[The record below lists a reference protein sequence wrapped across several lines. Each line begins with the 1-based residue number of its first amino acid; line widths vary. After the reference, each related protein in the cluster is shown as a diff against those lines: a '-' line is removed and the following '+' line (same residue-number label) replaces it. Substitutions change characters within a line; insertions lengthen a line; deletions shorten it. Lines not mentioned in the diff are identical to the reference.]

1 MPHTSTST
9 PAPAPA
15 PAPTSSTTPATATAA
30 TATPAPAS
38 AGILGAADFPGGER
52 QLEDLLATPSPALV
66 ADLARLD
73 GDLVVLGAGGKM
85 GPSMCRLARRALDA
99 AGRGDLAVHAVS
111 RWSDRAAADA
121 LAAEG
126 VRPVA
131 FDLLDGDPAELP
143 DAGNV
148 IFMVGAKFGSAGNP
162 AHAWAVNAAL
172 PDRIARRYRDARIA
186 AFSTGN
192 VYPLVDTASAGSAET
207 DPVGPVGE
215 YAMSCL
221 GRERVLGHHAAE
233 HGTRVALLRLN
244 YAIDLRYGVLAD
256 IASTVHAGEPVD
268 VTTGH
273 ANVVWQGYANEVAL
287 RALLHADA
295 DVFTL
300 NLTGPETASVRR
312 LAHLFAEEFGRPD
325 AGRAGEVDAEQASLT
340 TGQESGTALLSDA
353 SRCHALFGYP
363 PVPLRTLV
371 GWQAEWIR
379 RGLPLSGRPT
389 KFHVRDGR
397 F

>member
-1 MPHTSTST
+1 MPHTSPSTSPT
-9 PAPAPA
+9 TSPSASPSPA
-15 PAPTSSTTPATATAA
+15 
-30 TATPAPAS
+30 
-38 AGILGAADFPGGER
+38 GFPEDEQ

-85 GPSMCRLARRALDA
+85 GPSLCRLARRALDA

-111 RWSDRAAADA
+111 RWSDRKAADA

-143 DAGNV
+143 DAGNAV
-148 IFMVGAKFGSAGNP
+148 FMVGAKFGSAGNP

-221 GRERVLGHHAAE
+221 GRERVFGHHAAE

-256 IASTVHAGEPVD
+256 IAATVHAGEPVD

-295 DVFTL
+295 EAFTL

-312 LAHLFAEEFGRPD
+312 LAHLFAEEFGR
-325 AGRAGEVDAEQASLT
+325 AATTGGEPALEQASLT

>member
-1 MPHTSTST
+1 MPHSFT
-9 PAPAPA
+9 PAAGPGPA
-15 PAPTSSTTPATATAA
+15 
-30 TATPAPAS
+30 
-38 AGILGAADFPGGER
+38 GFPDGEQ

-85 GPSMCRLARRALDA
+85 GPSLCRLARRALDA

-131 FDLLDGDPAELP
+131 FDLLDGDPAGLP
-143 DAGNV
+143 DAGNAV
-148 IFMVGAKFGSAGNP
+148 FMVGAKFGSAGNP

-172 PDRIARRYRDARIA
+172 PDRIARRYRDARIS

-192 VYPLVDTASAGSAET
+192 VYPLVGTASAGCTEA

-215 YAMSCL
+215 YATSCL
-221 GRERVLGHHAAE
+221 GRERVFGYHAAE

-256 IASTVHAGEPVD
+256 IASAVHAGRPVD

-295 DVFTL
+295 EAFTV

-312 LAHLFAEEFGRPD
+312 LAQLFHEEFGRAD
-325 AGRAGEVDAEQASLT
+325 AGTGTGTDTGTDTGTAIGESAEPALEKASLT

-353 SRCHALFGYP
+353 GLCHALFGYP

-389 KFHVRDGR
+389 KFHIRDGR

>member
-1 MPHTSTST
+1 V
-9 PAPAPA
+9 APSAPVVR
-15 PAPTSSTTPATATAA
+15 PGP
-30 TATPAPAS
+30 
-38 AGILGAADFPGGER
+38 ADFPDGER
-52 QLEDLLATPSPALV
+52 QLEDLLAAPSPALV
-66 ADLARLD
+66 SDVARLD

-85 GPSMCRLARRALDA
+85 GPSLCRLARRALDA
-99 AGRGDLAVHAVS
+99 AGRADLAVHAVS

-126 VRPVA
+126 IHPVA
-131 FDLLDGDPAELP
+131 FDLLDGDPARLP
-143 DAGNV
+143 EAGNAV
-148 IFMVGAKFGSAGNP
+148 FMVGAKFGSAGNP

-172 PDRIARRYRDARIA
+172 PDRIARRYRDARIS

-192 VYPLVDTASAGSAET
+192 VYPLVDTASAGSTET

-221 GRERVLGHHAAE
+221 GRERVFGYHAAE

-256 IASTVHAGEPVD
+256 IASAVHAGEPVD

-295 DVFTL
+295 EAFTV

-312 LAHLFAEEFGRPD
+312 LAQLFAEDFGRTGGGIEDEP
-325 AGRAGEVDAEQASLT
+325 APGKASLT

>member
-1 MPHTSTST
+1 MPDTSTS
-9 PAPAPA
+9 
-15 PAPTSSTTPATATAA
+15 
-30 TATPAPAS
+30 APAS
-38 AGILGAADFPGGER
+38 PAAPPSPSAAAAPVPAVRPGLADFPDGER
-52 QLEDLLATPSPALV
+52 QLEELLATPSPALV
-66 ADLARLD
+66 ADAARLD

-85 GPSMCRLARRALDA
+85 GPSLCRLARRALDA

-126 VRPVA
+126 VHPVA
-131 FDLLDGDPAELP
+131 FDLLGGDPADLP
-143 DAGNV
+143 DAGNAV
-148 IFMVGAKFGSAGNP
+148 FMVGAKFGSAGNP

-172 PDRIARRYRDARIA
+172 PDRIARRYRDARIS

-221 GRERVLGHHAAE
+221 GRERVFGYHAAE

-256 IASTVHAGEPVD
+256 IASAVHAGEPVD

-287 RALLHADA
+287 RALLHADSDA
-295 DVFTL
+295 FTL

-312 LAHLFAEEFGRPD
+312 LVDLFAAEFGHD
-325 AGRAGEVDAEQASLT
+325 GAATRAELASRQASLT

-353 SRCHALFGYP
+353 GRCHALFGYP

>member
-1 MPHTSTST
+1 MTPHMPPASPSPSSLPET
-9 PAPAPA
+9 PAFPG
-15 PAPTSSTTPATATAA
+15 TPAF
-30 TATPAPAS
+30 PAS
-38 AGILGAADFPGGER
+38 E
-52 QLEDLLATPSPALV
+52 QELEDLLATPSPALV
-66 ADLARLD
+66 ADAARLE
-73 GDLVVLGAGGKM
+73 GDLVILGAGGKM
-85 GPSMCRLARRALDA
+85 GPSLARLARRALDA
-99 AGRGDLAVHAVS
+99 AGRTDLAVHAVS
-111 RWSDRAAADA
+111 RWSDRTAAGA
-121 LAAEG
+121 LAADG

-131 FDLLDGDPAELP
+131 FDLLDGDPAGLP

-148 IFMVGAKFGSAGNP
+148 VFMVGAKFGSAGDP
-162 AHAWAVNAAL
+162 AYAWAVNAAL
-172 PDRIARRYRDARIA
+172 PDRVARRYRDARIA

-192 VYPLVDTASAGSAET
+192 VYPLVDTASGGCAET

-221 GRERVLGHHAAE
+221 GRERVFGHHAAA

-244 YAIDLRYGVLAD
+244 YAVDLRYGVLAD
-256 IASTVHAGEPVD
+256 IAATVRAGEPVD

-273 ANVVWQGYANEVAL
+273 VNVVWQGYASEVAL
-287 RALLHADA
+287 RALHHAA
-295 DVFTL
+295 AEPFTV

-312 LAHLFAEEFGRPD
+312 LAALFAAEFGTE
-325 AGRAGEVDAEQASLT
+325 GRQVVT
-340 TGQESGTALLSDA
+340 TGTESGTALLSDA

-371 GWQAEWIR
+371 GWQAQWLR

>member
-1 MPHTSTST
+1 MPTTS
-9 PAPAPA
+9 PP
-15 PAPTSSTTPATATAA
+15 
-30 TATPAPAS
+30 
-38 AGILGAADFPGGER
+38 FPGDEK
-52 QLEDLLATPSPALV
+52 QLEDLLAAPSPALV

-85 GPSMCRLARRALDA
+85 GPSLCRLARRALDA

-111 RWSDRAAADA
+111 RWSDRAAAHS
-121 LAAEG
+121 LATEG
-126 VRPVA
+126 VRPVP
-131 FDLLDGDPAELP
+131 FDLLEDDPAGLP
-143 DAGNV
+143 DAGNAV
-148 IFMVGAKFGSAGNP
+148 FMVGAKFGSAGNP

-172 PDRIARRYRDARIA
+172 PDRIARRYRDARIS

-192 VYPLVDTASAGSAET
+192 VYPLVAAASGGSAET

-221 GRERVLGHHAAE
+221 GRERVFGHHAAE
-233 HGTRVALLRLN
+233 HGVRVALLRLN
-244 YAIDLRYGVLAD
+244 YAVDLRYGVLAD
-256 IASTVHAGEPVD
+256 IASAVRAGAPVD

-273 ANVVWQGYANEVAL
+273 ANVVWQGYANEIAL

-295 DVFTL
+295 DPFTL

-312 LAHLFAEEFGRPD
+312 LARLFAEEFGRTGGSGP
-325 AGRAGEVDAEQASLT
+325 AGGSESGAGQACLT
-340 TGQESGTALLSDA
+340 SGQESGTALLSDA
-353 SRCHALFGYP
+353 GVCHALFGYP
-363 PVPLRTLV
+363 PIPLRTLV

-379 RGLPLSGRPT
+379 LGLPLSGRPT
-389 KFHVRDGR
+389 KFQVRDGR